1 MRIDQVT
8 IVGLGLIGGS
18 LGYAIRDKKLAK
30 VVGYARRDETLKDAL
45 DKGIVDEGTTD
56 LVASLKNSQLVIVCT
71 SIDSVVEIVK
81 EVSGYVEPGTTI
93 MDVGSTKHNIVF
105 ELNDMMP
112 EGVSFIG
119 GHPMAGSDKAGIEA
133 ADRHLFDGATF
144 ILTPYGHVDNQKLIK
159 INDFIEKLGMV
170 VEYLSPDQHD
180 IAVAAISHL
189 PYLMASTLV
198 NTISG
203 HQEKE
208 SFLKVASSGF
218 KDTTR
223 VASSQALWG
232 RNICVTNK
240 EPILEMI
247 SNFRDN
253 LIYLE
258 SIIKLNKEEE
268 LQRYFENARTI
279 RKKLH

>member
-18 LGYAIRDKKLAK
+18 LGYAIRDKKLAR
-30 VVGYARRDETLKDAL
+30 VVGYARREETVKDAL
-45 DKGIVDEGTTD
+45 DKGIADEATTD
-56 LVASLKNSQLVIVCT
+56 LIKSLENSQLVVVCT
-71 SIDSVVEIVK
+71 SIDSVVELVK
-81 EVSGYVEPGTTI
+81 KISDYVAPGTII
-93 MDVGSTKHNIVF
+93 MDVGSTKHDIVF
-105 ELNDMMP
+105 GLNDMMP
-112 EGVSFIG
+112 EGVTFIG

-159 INDFIEKLGMV
+159 INDFIEKLGME

-198 NTISG
+198 NTIAG
-203 HQEKE
+203 HEEKE
-208 SFLKVASSGF
+208 TFLKVASSGF
-218 KDTTR
+218 RDTTR

-240 EPILEMI
+240 DQILEMI
-247 SNFRDN
+247 GHFRDN
-253 LIYLE
+253 LVYLE

-268 LQRYFENARTI
+268 LQKYFENARTI
-279 RKKLH
+279 RKRLH